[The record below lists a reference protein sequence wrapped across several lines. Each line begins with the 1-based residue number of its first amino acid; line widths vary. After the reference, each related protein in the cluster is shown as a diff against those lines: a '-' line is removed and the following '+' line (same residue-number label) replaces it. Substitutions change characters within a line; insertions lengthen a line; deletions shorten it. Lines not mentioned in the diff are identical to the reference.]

1 MKNYLKLGK
10 YLAYILRHNPNELK
24 IKLDSEGFVD
34 IDILTFAINGKKIFH
49 EEIKNKDIEIAVKN
63 DNKGKF
69 EIKNNKVRALY
80 GHSILEIT
88 NTNKIVP
95 PNYLYHGTTYKALKF
110 IMSEGLKPI
119 KRRYVHL
126 SKDIKTVIEV
136 WKRRSDNPA
145 IIIVDAN
152 TAYQDG
158 VVFYKGNES
167 TYLFDFINNKYITIK
182 TSGGWVV
189 EKLYEN
195 NVEEKEKNLK
205 KKLDKKGN
213 IFVCGDTHGTLDVG
227 KLESL
232 RTKNNLCYDDY
243 LIVCGDC
250 GIIWSKDTL
259 KKHINYFERMKCN
272 VLFIDG
278 NHENFDMLN
287 EYPVEYWNGGKIHKI
302 SEHIYHLLR
311 GQIFEIYGE
320 KFLTIG
326 GADSSDREYREE
338 HISWW
343 SDERISYDD
352 INEAKQN
359 LENVN
364 YKVDYVITH
373 TPPTK
378 TLNEFVKILTQCGE
392 DIPYYLKQ
400 KIIPTKSSDMLDF
413 VVKEVKYKF
422 WFCGHLH
429 IDEKI
434 NKTRIL
440 YADVVKIK

>member
-1 MKNYLKLGK
+1 M
-10 YLAYILRHNPNELK
+10 
-24 IKLDSEGFVD
+24 
-34 IDILTFAINGKKIFH
+34 
-49 EEIKNKDIEIAVKN
+49 
-63 DNKGKF
+63 
-69 EIKNNKVRALY
+69 
-80 GHSILEIT
+80 
-88 NTNKIVP
+88 
-95 PNYLYHGTTYKALKF
+95 
-110 IMSEGLKPI
+110 
-119 KRRYVHL
+119 
-126 SKDIKTVIEV
+126 
-136 WKRRSDNPA
+136 
-145 IIIVDAN
+145 
-152 TAYQDG
+152 
-158 VVFYKGNES
+158 
-167 TYLFDFINNKYITIK
+167 
-182 TSGGWVV
+182 

-392 DIPYYLKQ
+392 DIPYYLKH
-400 KIIPTKSSDMLDF
+400 KITPTKSSDMLDF

>member
-1 MKNYLKLGK
+1 M
-10 YLAYILRHNPNELK
+10 
-24 IKLDSEGFVD
+24 
-34 IDILTFAINGKKIFH
+34 
-49 EEIKNKDIEIAVKN
+49 
-63 DNKGKF
+63 
-69 EIKNNKVRALY
+69 
-80 GHSILEIT
+80 
-88 NTNKIVP
+88 
-95 PNYLYHGTTYKALKF
+95 
-110 IMSEGLKPI
+110 
-119 KRRYVHL
+119 
-126 SKDIKTVIEV
+126 
-136 WKRRSDNPA
+136 
-145 IIIVDAN
+145 
-152 TAYQDG
+152 
-158 VVFYKGNES
+158 
-167 TYLFDFINNKYITIK
+167 
-182 TSGGWVV
+182 

-343 SDERISYDD
+343 SNERITYDD

-359 LENVN
+359 LEKVN

>member
-1 MKNYLKLGK
+1 MN
-10 YLAYILRHNPNELK
+10 R
-24 IKLDSEGFVD
+24 V
-34 IDILTFAINGKKIFH
+34 
-49 EEIKNKDIEIAVKN
+49 
-63 DNKGKF
+63 
-69 EIKNNKVRALY
+69 
-80 GHSILEIT
+80 
-88 NTNKIVP
+88 
-95 PNYLYHGTTYKALKF
+95 F
-110 IMSEGLKPI
+110 I
-119 KRRYVHL
+119 
-126 SKDIKTVIEV
+126 
-136 WKRRSDNPA
+136 
-145 IIIVDAN
+145 
-152 TAYQDG
+152 
-158 VVFYKGNES
+158 
-167 TYLFDFINNKYITIK
+167 
-182 TSGGWVV
+182 
-189 EKLYEN
+189 
-195 NVEEKEKNLK
+195 
-205 KKLDKKGN
+205 
-213 IFVCGDTHGTLDVG
+213 CGDTHGTLDIG
-227 KLESL
+227 KIEQLKMKEEL
-232 RTKNNLCYDDY
+232 DYGDY

-250 GIIWSKDTL
+250 GVVWDKESLPEYTQ
-259 KKHINYFERMKCN
+259 HFENIGCN

-278 NHENFDMLN
+278 NHENFDILN

-343 SDERISYDD
+343 SDERISNDD

-359 LENVN
+359 LEKVN

-392 DIPYYLKQ
+392 DIPYYLKH
-400 KIIPTKSSDMLDF
+400 KITPTKTSDMLDF
-413 VVKEVKYKF
+413 VVKEVEYKF